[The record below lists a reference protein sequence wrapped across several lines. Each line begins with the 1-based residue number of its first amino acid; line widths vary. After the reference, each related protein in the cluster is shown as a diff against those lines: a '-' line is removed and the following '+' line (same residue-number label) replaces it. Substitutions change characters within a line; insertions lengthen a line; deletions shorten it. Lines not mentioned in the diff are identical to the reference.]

1 MYRRQNRL
9 SSRSGIWIA
18 CMALLSAWFMGCGG
32 AAYKAEAPSQSQG
45 YYGGAAPAAEP
56 ASGST
61 ETMAKESADEGSS
74 DSANAGPP
82 PPSPVAAGAP
92 GRAAPMDKAYGQEGQ
107 RDMRMA
113 QAPKK
118 APQTKPTEPAPQPS
132 TNTTPDK
139 PKEVA
144 SDAAPIMQ
152 MLIYTA
158 RLTMAVFEVDKS
170 LAGVETLAREMGGFL
185 ARRSDRE
192 IVIRVPTAKF
202 FDVLKKLDGM
212 GDMLHKDV
220 QVEDVT
226 EQYLDISLRLKNA
239 REVRDRIA
247 ALLASAKTV
256 EDSLKVERE
265 LERLSA
271 EIEHMEGRLKY
282 LRDRAAYSTI
292 TISFQPMQ
300 VEDLQ
305 RQKVFRL
312 PFNWLSEMGLGRL
325 LNLH

>member
-1 MYRRQNRL
+1 
-9 SSRSGIWIA
+9 
-18 CMALLSAWFMGCGG
+18 LLVWLVAGCGG
-32 AAYKAEAPSQSQG
+32 ASYKAGSPGRSYAGAEGPMSRETTAASEPMDAPASYDSDSASDEAMPS
-45 YYGGAAPAAEP
+45 APPPAPAAMP
-56 ASGST
+56 AGGASG
-61 ETMAKESADEGSS
+61 M
-74 DSANAGPP
+74 
-82 PPSPVAAGAP
+82 
-92 GRAAPMDKAYGQEGQ
+92 

-113 QAPKK
+113 QAPRK
-118 APQTKPTEPAPQPS
+118 AEPKPAEPS
-132 TNTTPDK
+132 TTPSTAPTA

-144 SDAAPIMQ
+144 DSGPIMQ

-158 RLTMAVFEVDKS
+158 RMTMAVFEVDKS
-170 LAGVETLAREMGGFL
+170 LNAVENLAREMGGFL

-202 FDVLKKLDGM
+202 FDAVKKLDGM
-212 GDMLHKDV
+212 GDTLHKDV

-226 EQYLDISLRLKNA
+226 EQYLDVSLRLRNA

-247 ALLASAKTV
+247 ALLANAKTV

-271 EIEHMEGRLKY
+271 EIERMEGRLKF
-282 LRDRAAYSTI
+282 LRDRAAFSTI
-292 TISFQPMQ
+292 TISFQAMQ

-312 PFNWLSEMGLGRL
+312 PFPWLSEMGLGRL

>member
-1 MYRRQNRL
+1 MRRWW
-9 SSRSGIWIA
+9 WIPWLA
-18 CMALLSAWFMGCGG
+18 ALTALFGAIGCGG
-32 AAYKAEAPSQSQG
+32 ASYKSADMTSSRN
-45 YYGGAAPAAEP
+45 YGGANAPVAVAETAKEAPAEPDEAMAAPMPAAPVVAGMP
-56 ASGST
+56 ASGS
-61 ETMAKESADEGSS
+61 D
-74 DSANAGPP
+74 
-82 PPSPVAAGAP
+82 
-92 GRAAPMDKAYGQEGQ
+92 

-113 QAPKK
+113 QGPAPKK
-118 APQTKPTEPAPQPS
+118 AAPPPPKPNEPS
-132 TNTTPDK
+132 TQPTTPTQ

-144 SDAAPIMQ
+144 DAAPIMQ

-202 FDVLKKLDGM
+202 FDALKKLDGM
-212 GDMLHKDV
+212 GDTLHKDV

-247 ALLASAKTV
+247 ALLANAKTV

-271 EIEHMEGRLKY
+271 EIEHMEGRLKF

-292 TISFQPMQ
+292 TISFQPVQ

-312 PFNWLSEMGLGRL
+312 PFPWLSEMGLGRL
-325 LNLH
+325 LNLN

>member
-1 MYRRQNRL
+1 MRRWWWIPWLAALTAL
-9 SSRSGIWIA
+9 SG
-18 CMALLSAWFMGCGG
+18 ALGCGG
-32 AAYKAEAPSQSQG
+32 ASYKSADMSPSRN
-45 YYGGAAPAAEP
+45 YGGAAPGAVAE
-56 ASGST
+56 T
-61 ETMAKESADEGSS
+61 AKEAPAEADEPM
-74 DSANAGPP
+74 AAPMP
-82 PPSPVAAGAP
+82 AAPVAAGMPA
-92 GRAAPMDKAYGQEGQ
+92 GGSD

-113 QAPKK
+113 QGPAPKK
-118 APQTKPTEPAPQPS
+118 AVPPPPKPNEPS
-132 TNTTPDK
+132 TQPTTPTQ

-144 SDAAPIMQ
+144 DAAPIMQ

-202 FDVLKKLDGM
+202 FDALKKLDGM
-212 GDMLHKDV
+212 GDTLHKDV

-247 ALLASAKTV
+247 ALLANAKTV
-256 EDSLKVERE
+256 EDSLRVERE

-271 EIEHMEGRLKY
+271 EIERMEGRLKF

-292 TISFQPMQ
+292 TISFQPVQ

-312 PFNWLSEMGLGRL
+312 PFPWLSEMGLGRL
-325 LNLH
+325 LNLN